1 MSKWQQVGCDGDGGG
16 GIIGIA
22 TYPASGYSSS
32 TAAVPRSV
40 AFVVAAGIVVA
51 VVAAV
56 ARRRCLPD
64 AAVASVAG
72 AVHRCST
79 CRSAQTAKD

>member
-1 MSKWQQVGCDGDGGG
+1 MLKPVWQRVWCG
-16 GIIGIA
+16 GIIA

-32 TAAVPRSV
+32 TAVAGPRSV
-40 AFVVAAGIVVA
+40 ASAVVAAGTVVA

-56 ARRRCLPD
+56 AKRRSSD
-64 AAVASVAG
+64 AAASAAG

-79 CRSAQTAKD
+79 CHSAQTVIA